1 MSSVNVIMPVDTGD
15 NVADNLKPKETVI
28 KYLAEHYTM
37 TIATVRGS
45 APWAASVFYAS
56 DGLILYFLS
65 DSDSR
70 HSKDIE
76 KNSLVAVTV
85 NEDYQDWRQI
95 KGIQMEGK
103 AEMVITEDE
112 IASATTA
119 YAEKYPFTAVYLK
132 LMSTPFP
139 KVVKYLERFLSK
151 LPSVP
156 AFTTAVSHR
165 FYKVMPVKVRFI
177 DNEKSFGHNE
187 EFTL

>member
-1 MSSVNVIMPVDTGD
+1 MNRIIPVDTGD
-15 NVADNLKPKETVI
+15 NMTDNLKPKETVI

-45 APWAASVFYAS
+45 TPWAASVFYAS
-56 DGLILYFLS
+56 DGFTLYFLS
-65 DSDSR
+65 DPESR

-76 KNSLVAVTV
+76 KNPLVAVTV
-85 NEDYQDWRQI
+85 NEDYHDWRQI

-103 AEMVITEDE
+103 AEMVIAEDE
-112 IASATTA
+112 IAGATAA
-119 YAEKYPFTAVYLK
+119 YATKYPFTAVYLK
-132 LMSTPFP
+132 LISTPFP
-139 KVVKYLERFLSK
+139 GVLKYLDKFLSR
-151 LPSVP
+151 LPAAP
-156 AFTTAVSHR
+156 AFTTAFSHR